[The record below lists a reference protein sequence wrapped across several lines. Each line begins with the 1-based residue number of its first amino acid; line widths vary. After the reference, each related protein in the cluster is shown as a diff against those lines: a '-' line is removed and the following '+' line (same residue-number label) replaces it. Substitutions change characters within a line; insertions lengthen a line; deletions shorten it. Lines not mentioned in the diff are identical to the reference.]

1 MSYGKVI
8 SGGKQMTKGLSKGIN
23 DKLEEFAE
31 GHKYAAKLAVAVR
44 DTFNQN
50 PLSGP
55 HLNNVNVAAKKKFT
69 IPKLPSKV

>member
-31 GHKYAAKLAVAVR
+31 GHKRAKQLAVAVR

-55 HLNNVNVAAKKKFT
+55 HLNNVNGSKFT
-69 IPKLPSKV
+69 KPKLPSKV

>member
-50 PLSGP
+50 PLSDP
-55 HLNNVNVAAKKKFT
+55 HYNNVNGSKFT
-69 IPKLPSKV
+69 KPKLPSKV

>member
-55 HLNNVNVAAKKKFT
+55 HLNNVNGSKFT
-69 IPKLPSKV
+69 KPKLPSKV